1 MKFSEVQALT
11 DQELVTELDRLRRHA
26 FDLRSQAVT
35 EKLEDPSLLT
45 QARKDIARLLTELR
59 QRQVRLEAATA
70 EANGEQ

>member
-1 MKFSEVQALT
+1 MKFSEVKALT

-45 QARKDIARLLTELR
+45 QARKDIERLLTELR
-59 QRQVRLEAATA
+59 QRHIRLEAATA